1 LRTLNN
7 VSLPTLRLAL
17 INSSSSDLTSLRT
30 PSLGRDLRLFLTIS
44 IICCSNFKRL
54 SALRL
59 YLYSAS
65 RLSPKQLVMVV
76 KEANPLDFSLALIKA
91 LYLAFFLVRQRIC
104 ILDLRQLL
112 PGRSPVPWH
121 P

>member
-1 LRTLNN
+1 M
-7 VSLPTLRLAL
+7 SLPTLRFAL
-17 INSSSSDLTSLRT
+17 VNWSSKDFSSLRT

-44 IICCSNFKRL
+44 IICCSCFKRL

-76 KEANPLDFSLALIKA
+76 KEADPLDFSLAIIKA
-91 LYLAFFLVRQRIC
+91 LYLAFF
-104 ILDLRQLL
+104 
-112 PGRSPVPWH
+112 
-121 P
+121 

>member
-1 LRTLNN
+1 M
-7 VSLPTLRLAL
+7 
-17 INSSSSDLTSLRT
+17 
-30 PSLGRDLRLFLTIS
+30 RLFLTIS
-44 IICCSNFKRL
+44 IICCSCFKRL

-91 LYLAFFLVRQRIC
+91 LYLAFFLIQPQIC
-104 ILDLRQLL
+104 ILDLRQRL
-112 PGRSPVPWH
+112 PGTNPIPWH
-121 P
+121 PNPFLREAF